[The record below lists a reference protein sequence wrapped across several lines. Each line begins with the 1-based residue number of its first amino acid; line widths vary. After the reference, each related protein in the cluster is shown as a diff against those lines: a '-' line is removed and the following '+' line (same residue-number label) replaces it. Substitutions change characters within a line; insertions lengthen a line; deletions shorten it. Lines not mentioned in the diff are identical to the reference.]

1 MELLR
6 VQVKGYSMMV
16 IIVLIVVITLLVMVL
31 KDNDKTIKDESKN
44 LTGAI
49 IKRRMESA
57 ENYMQAT
64 PIAQEDLLY
73 PGKLLT
79 FEELEEGEY
88 KDLRGVIYTFLN
100 LNTKREKPF
109 SDEDLSY
116 GDFGNKKKA
125 YTVLLKEELIQ
136 PLELWE
142 EIELVFTRE
151 QLVDL
156 AKERKIS
163 ARGAKC
169 VIAERLV
176 SDGFKLDRRKYRKRA
191 FRFTEKG
198 KKIQETYWADR
209 QTAICNAIEALKE
222 KDYQGAIDAYRKY
235 DDKWGFVHTSGKNH
249 TIFAHYDIPYGY
261 FRFIENYPM
270 TELRNS
276 ENFKSTLRAC
286 LLAGLMRGCQEY
298 WELQHDFE
306 KVCEEKF
313 SCPYLLNLFDSD
325 EKIIEAMQRQIVYN
339 PDSALGYYISHV
351 LYLCR
356 DARC

>member
-1 MELLR
+1 MI
-6 VQVKGYSMMV
+6 
-16 IIVLIVVITLLVMVL
+16 IIVLIVVIALLVMA
-31 KDNDKTIKDESKN
+31 IKNNGKAITDESKN
-44 LTGAI
+44 LTGTI
-49 IKRRMESA
+49 TKRRMELA
-57 ENYMQAT
+57 PNYMQAT
-64 PIAQEDLLY
+64 LIEREDLLY

-79 FEELEEGEY
+79 FEKLEEEEC

-100 LNTKREKPF
+100 LNTKRKRPF

-116 GDFGNKKKA
+116 DDFGNKKRA
-125 YTVLLKEELIQ
+125 YTALLKEELIQ
-136 PLELWE
+136 PLELRE
-142 EIELVFTRE
+142 EIELIFTRE

-156 AKERKIS
+156 AKEWKIS

-176 SDGFKLDRRKYRKRA
+176 SSGFKLDRRKYRKRM

-198 KKIQETYWADR
+198 KKEQEAYWTDR
-209 QTAICNAIEALKE
+209 QAAICDAIEALKE
-222 KDYQGAIDAYRKY
+222 KNYQGAIEAYRKY
-235 DDKWGFVHTSGKNH
+235 DDKWGFVHTSGKKH

-270 TELRNS
+270 DELRNS

-298 WELQHDFE
+298 LELQLDFE
-306 KVCEEKF
+306 KVCEEKLY
-313 SCPYLLNLFDSD
+313 CPYLLNLFDS
-325 EKIIEAMQRQIVYN
+325 EEEIIEAMRRQIEYD
-339 PDSALGYYISHV
+339 PDKALGYYISHV